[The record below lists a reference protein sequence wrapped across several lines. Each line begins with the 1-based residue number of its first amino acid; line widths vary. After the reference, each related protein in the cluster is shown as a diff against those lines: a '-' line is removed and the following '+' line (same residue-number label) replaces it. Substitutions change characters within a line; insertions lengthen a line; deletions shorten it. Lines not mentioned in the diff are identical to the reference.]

1 MLRKFSI
8 AGRIVFFVA
17 LAVAMIA
24 AMAGLSCLMTGNI
37 IHEGT
42 ALAKQQ
48 LLDAQRARIKDVT
61 RSSALGLAAMTHGQP
76 EDEQLRIIA
85 DFVEKSRF
93 EDDSSGYFYVYK
105 GTVCVAHP
113 TQKKLLG
120 KDLANTADSRGVR
133 YVAELSKVS
142 ASGGGFVD
150 FVFPKPG
157 AGDVFKLGY
166 AENITGTPFWI
177 GTGVYIDNV
186 DKEEAR
192 LYAAMNALFTSTLM
206 TYGSGFLAVLL
217 LFFLPFSWFL
227 VRSVT
232 RPLAAVTAHAHD
244 VSSGNLDR
252 VITPSGRDEVS
263 VLEQAL
269 RDMVDKLKSL
279 ISHAEEKSRAADMAS
294 QQAQLAR
301 DSAEQASREA
311 RDKAQTLF
319 AAAEKL
325 EAVGEVVSSAA
336 SRISAQI
343 RQADESATQSAQ
355 HLAEAASIMHDMN
368 STVQE
373 VAHNAAAASSASA
386 ETRERAQNGANIV
399 LQSLRSIQEVQQVAG
414 MLKGDMA
421 QLNEHSQA
429 ITRIMNVISDIADQ
443 TNLLALNAAIEA
455 ARAGEAGRGFAVVAD
470 EVRKLAEK
478 TMTSTHD
485 VSEAIQAI
493 QQSTAKSVESM
504 DIAFEQITRATDYAQ
519 QSGRALE
526 EIVSTADATSTQVQ
540 VIAAASEKQSASS
553 EEINR
558 SLTRT
563 NDMADQTAQAMRDA
577 TRAVADLAEQAG
589 SLTALIADIKK

>member
-399 LQSLRSIQEVQQVAG
+399 LHPCAAFRKCSRW
-414 MLKGDMA
+414 
-421 QLNEHSQA
+421 QA
-429 ITRIMNVISDIADQ
+429 CS
-443 TNLLALNAAIEA
+443 
-455 ARAGEAGRGFAVVAD
+455 
-470 EVRKLAEK
+470 
-478 TMTSTHD
+478 
-485 VSEAIQAI
+485 
-493 QQSTAKSVESM
+493 
-504 DIAFEQITRATDYAQ
+504 RATWPN
-519 QSGRALE
+519 STSIPRPSPAL
-526 EIVSTADATSTQVQ
+526 
-540 VIAAASEKQSASS
+540 
-553 EEINR
+553 
-558 SLTRT
+558 
-563 NDMADQTAQAMRDA
+563 
-577 TRAVADLAEQAG
+577 
-589 SLTALIADIKK
+589 